1 MISNDVKSALK
12 VKKLHSII
20 RIREFS
26 YAW

>member
-1 MISNDVKSALK
+1 MISNDVKSAFK
-12 VKKLHSII
+12 VDKLHPII